1 MLDYDHIY
9 SCHQN
14 YSENRTIR
22 YGYTAAF
29 ILIILQVI
37 TGALSVMT
45 HVNLIVALLH
55 ALCITILF
63 GLIAYF
69 ILLMLRSIRSEN
81 TKLNKVLKDT
91 LELL

>member
-1 MLDYDHIY
+1 MITFIHAIK
-9 SCHQN
+9 N

-22 YGYTAAF
+22 YTAAF

-37 TGALSVMT
+37 TGALSVIT
-45 HVNLIVALLH
+45 HVNLIIALLH

-69 ILLMLRSIRSEN
+69 ILLMLRSIRSE
-81 TKLNKVLKDT
+81 KSKIK
-91 LELL
+91 